1 MARPRKEGMDYFPHD
16 TDAVNDTKIEALRM
30 LYGNDGYAFY
40 FILLELIYK
49 QPNFELDVSDAETM
63 QILAKKVEV
72 TQEEF
77 GKMLA
82 TAIKRECFDPVAYQ
96 ERQVLTSEGIKKRSK
111 VVVEK
116 RERMRK
122 KPDSTAV
129 SELLQGYGQVSAAE
143 TTAESAQSKV
153 KGKESKRKVK
163 GIEYTPEFNEF
174 WNVYPRK
181 VGKLECFKTWKK
193 VTKNG
198 ESHEFITMCAKNY
211 AADCKAKQTADQ
223 FIKHPKSFLND
234 ERYKDYA
241 VIVIGGGNGGKSGRY
256 DARHAEASRK
266 DASKHEELF
275 IGKFGDNTIENPE
288 EFDRMLRN
296 FE

>member
-30 LYGNDGYAFY
+30 LYGNNGYAFY

-122 KPDSTAV
+122 KPDATAV

-143 TTAESAQSKV
+143 TTAESTQRKV
-153 KGKESKRKVK
+153 KVKESKSKGKV
-163 GIEYTPEFNEF
+163 IEYTPEFNEF

-193 VTKNG
+193 VTNNG
-198 ESHEFITMCAKNY
+198 ESHEFITKCAKNY

-241 VIVIGGGNGGKSGRY
+241 VIVIGGGNGGKNGRY
-256 DARHAEASRK
+256 DARHAEANRN
-266 DASKHEELF
+266 DASKNEELF
-275 IGKFGDNTIENPE
+275 IGKFGHNTIENPE